1 MNLSKNNYREVR
13 SMAYF
18 ETKYRDYL
26 YVIFRI
32 GIGALFFMYGV
43 QKLFGLWGM
52 PGGPAAFG
60 TLVWYAG
67 AAEFLIG
74 LALISGVFTRLAS
87 FFGVI
92 EMLVAYFMGH
102 VAVGGWNPAVNQG
115 APALL
120 FMFAFLATFA
130 YGAGKS
136 SLEQIV
142 F

>member
-1 MNLSKNNYREVR
+1 MNFLK
-13 SMAYF
+13 
-18 ETKYRDYL
+18 TKYGDHL

-52 PGGPAAFG
+52 PGGPATFG

-67 AAEFLIG
+67 SAEFLIG
-74 LALISGVFTRLAS
+74 LALIFGVLTRLAS

-102 VAVGGWNPAVNQG
+102 VSVAGLNPAVNQG

-120 FMFAFLATFA
+120 FLFAFLATLA
-130 YGAGKS
+130 YGAKKA
-136 SLEQIV
+136 SLEQAV
-142 F
+142 FKKEFF

>member
-1 MNLSKNNYREVR
+1 
-13 SMAYF
+13 MAYF

-67 AAEFLIG
+67 AAELLIG
-74 LALISGVFTRLAS
+74 LALIAGVLTRLAS

-92 EMLVAYFMGH
+92 EMIVAYSIGH
-102 VAVGGWNPAVNQG
+102 ALPGGWNPAVNQG

-120 FMFAFLATFA
+120 FMLAFLVTLA
-130 YGAGKS
+130 YGARKASFEQAVLGKE
-136 SLEQIV
+136 L

>member
-1 MNLSKNNYREVR
+1 MI
-13 SMAYF
+13 MALL
-18 ETKYRDYL
+18 ETKYGDYL
-26 YVIFRI
+26 YVIFRV
-32 GIGALFFMYGV
+32 GIGALFFMYGI

-52 PGGPAAFG
+52 PGGAAVFG

-74 LALISGVFTRLAS
+74 LALIFGVLTRLAS

-92 EMLVAYFMGH
+92 EMLVAYLIGH
-102 VAVGGWNPAVNQG
+102 ALPNGWNPATNMG

-120 FMFAFLATFA
+120 FVFAFLVTLA
-130 YGAGKS
+130 YGARKMSVEQAIIGKE
-136 SLEQIV
+136 L